1 MMLFGQFLVNAQ
13 SNKEIDYQSR
23 VQKISVELEINKK
36 KAEELVKV
44 LNQYQQLIAQT
55 MQDTIIK
62 PKLRQEKLS
71 ILIKQQQQ
79 AVGSII
85 TEQEQIKLNVLLN
98 DKYKADRKQREEQ
111 IKNKTK
117 LKLDKAKQ

>member
-1 MMLFGQFLVNAQ
+1 MLFGQFLVNAQ